1 MTYEFT
7 LFVAGKKSEKSREIT
22 ACVNDHL
29 IKRLKDVFT
38 LVVVD
43 VLESPEI
50 ALKEQIFVTPS
61 WVRNSPAPK
70 KKIVGNFSVE
80 KNVIRGLDIFLE

>member
-7 LFVAGKKSEKSREIT
+7 LFVAGKKSLKSREIT

-29 IKRLKDVFT
+29 MKRLKDAFT
-38 LVVVD
+38 LLVVD
-43 VLESPEI
+43 VIEFPEL

-70 KKIVGNFSVE
+70 KKLVGNFCVE
-80 KNVIRGLDIFLE
+80 NNVSRGLDILVE